1 MLWVPE
7 KRCPNKLQC
16 LKCGEESNTPVEM
29 TVRLFTPA
37 RIQDPRGWFAESWR
51 RDRFEELGLDAD
63 FCQDNH
69 SFSAQSGT
77 LRGLH
82 FQRSPFVQAKLVR
95 CIRGRIYDVAVDI
108 RSASPSFGQ
117 WVGCEL
123 SADAGNQLFIPE
135 GYAHGFLTL
144 EDNCE
149 VAYKVSA
156 YYSPEADAGIAWD
169 DPDLAIL
176 WPVGALTL
184 NMSDKD
190 KNQPLLREMK
200 IALPYDG
207 QPLVA
212 L

>member
-1 MLWVPE
+1 
-7 KRCPNKLQC
+7 
-16 LKCGEESNTPVEM
+16 M
-29 TVRLFTPA
+29 TVRILTPA
-37 RIQDPRGWFAESWR
+37 RFKDTRGWFVESWR
-51 RDRFEELGLDAD
+51 RDRFESLGLDVD

-69 SFSAQSGT
+69 SSSAHAGT

-82 FQRSPFVQAKLVR
+82 FQHPPFVQAKLVR

-108 RSASPSFGQ
+108 RKASPSFGQ

-123 SADAGNQLFIPE
+123 SADAGNQLFIPS
-135 GYAHGFLTL
+135 GFAHGFLTL

-156 YYSPEADAGIAWD
+156 YYAPEADAGIAWD
-169 DPDLAIL
+169 DPDLAID
-176 WPVGALTL
+176 WPIDGAPPTL
-184 NMSDKD
+184 SDKD
-190 KNQPLLREMK
+190 KGLPRLRDLK
-200 IALPYDG
+200 IDLPYDG